1 MFATPLRTLM
11 LIVNLMTTPSRYKER
26 HGHDPSDETV
36 QQWLDTMKDAT
47 TECLATT
54 QDVE

>member
-1 MFATPLRTLM
+1 LTYVFATPLRI
-11 LIVNLMTTPSRYKER
+11 LILMTTPSRYKER
-26 HGHDPSDETV
+26 HGQDPSDETV